1 MGNRVKRGLF
11 QSSTGQL
18 LNADVN
24 GALNILR
31 KVVGDSLTGITD
43 SGCVNIQEGLCKL
56 KIYKYLL
63 IFDLK
68 SKTLWSKLLLKPL
81 GL

>member
-1 MGNRVKRGLF
+1 MGKRVKRGLF
-11 QSSTGQL
+11 QSSTGKL

-43 SGCVNIQEGLCKL
+43 SGCVNHPRRIRFFGNTCR
-56 KIYKYLL
+56 
-63 IFDLK
+63 
-68 SKTLWSKLLLKPL
+68 
-81 GL
+81 